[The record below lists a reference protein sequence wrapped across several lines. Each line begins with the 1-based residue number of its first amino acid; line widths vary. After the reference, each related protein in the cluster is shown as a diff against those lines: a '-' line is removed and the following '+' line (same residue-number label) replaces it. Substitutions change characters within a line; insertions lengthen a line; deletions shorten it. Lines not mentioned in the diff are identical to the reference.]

1 MSVFTPVSLAEARL
15 FLAQY
20 DVGDVVDFQNIAA
33 GVENSN
39 FFVTTTRS
47 RYVLTIFEKIPR
59 ADLDF
64 YIGLMLHLHQ
74 HKFGCAAPIADR
86 AGNIINT
93 LHHKP
98 VALVSRLEGGDIAH
112 PTPADCFAIGAAL
125 AQMHLIT
132 QPENG
137 FNLKM
142 PNWRGS
148 TWWQEYAAALAPLM
162 SSEEKQLL
170 DDELQ
175 FQAGFDALNLP
186 RGIIHGDLFRDNV
199 LWSDAEATT
208 NNASRRPTIGHLQA
222 LNRDKKVPQMI
233 DFYFAC
239 EEQFLFDVAIT
250 VNDWCLDFAAYP
262 QAALDNDKLNQLIAG
277 YASVRP
283 WTAAEHAAWPQMLR
297 AAALRTWLGRLG
309 YHYFPRDS
317 ELTHP
322 KDHPFTQKLLT
333 LHRQA
338 TQ

>member
-20 DVGDVVDFQNIAA
+20 GVGDILDFQNIAA

-64 YIGLMLHLHQ
+64 YIGLMRHLHQ
-74 HKFGCAAPIADR
+74 HKFACAAPIADR
-86 AGNIINT
+86 AGNTINT
-93 LHHKP
+93 LHDKP
-98 VALVSRLEGGDIAH
+98 IALVSRLEGGDIAH
-112 PTPADCFAIGAAL
+112 PTPDDCFAIGAAL
-125 AQMHLIT
+125 AKMHLIT
-132 QPENG
+132 QPEHG
-137 FNLKM
+137 FTLKM
-142 PNWRGS
+142 PNWRGAA
-148 TWWQEYAAALAPLM
+148 WWQEYAAALAPLVNAQ
-162 SSEEKQLL
+162 ELQLL
-170 DDELQ
+170 NDELSYQ
-175 FQAGFDALNLP
+175 RGFDALNLP

-199 LWSDAEATT
+199 LWATLPDTAPTDVKGTKVGLLEASDVVQKT
-208 NNASRRPTIGHLQA
+208 
-222 LNRDKKVPQMI
+222 PQMI

-262 QAALDNDKLNQLIAG
+262 RAALDQTKLSGMRAG
-277 YASVRP
+277 YESVRP
-283 WTAAEHAAWPQMLR
+283 WTTAEQAAWPQMLR

-322 KDHPFTQKLLT
+322 KDHPFSQRLLE
-333 LHRQA
+333 LHRGQ